1 MILYHGS
8 NVGINAIDLSRGR
21 RGKDFGKGFYLSP
34 NYEQALMMAQRTVA
48 REEEGEAVVTQFEF
62 DEQVLQSSCLS
73 IKVFEGY
80 TVEWAEFI
88 MLNRRNKTN
97 VPAHGFDIVY
107 GPIANDR
114 VGLQI
119 NRYMLHYIPIDELI
133 RQLAFIRPTYQ
144 YYFGTQR
151 AIDLLVRID

>member
-62 DEQVLQSSCLS
+62 DEQVLQSS
-73 IKVFEGY
+73 
-80 TVEWAEFI
+80 
-88 MLNRRNKTN
+88 
-97 VPAHGFDIVY
+97 
-107 GPIANDR
+107 
-114 VGLQI
+114 
-119 NRYMLHYIPIDELI
+119 
-133 RQLAFIRPTYQ
+133 
-144 YYFGTQR
+144 
-151 AIDLLVRID
+151 